1 MGSKEQLAELVSNL
15 PEWQAGH
22 LLGVAQAYL
31 AAVREAEE
39 KGRTDISGEVVN
51 FLKANTALV
60 KAEAPRTEAPP
71 IAAVQAAAPQ
81 AEETPQAETPKP
93 AETPRAAVWQAA
105 SYDRT
110 AQGPNAGNVGNVG
123 NSAGRVIYSN
133 PPAGSEEGK

>member
-39 KGRTDISGEVVN
+39 KGRTDVSSEVVN
-51 FLKANTALV
+51 FLKANTA
-60 KAEAPRTEAPP
+60 
-71 IAAVQAAAPQ
+71 APQ
-81 AEETPQAETPKP
+81 AEAPPAEVPQAAETPQAAEAPKAQAVSQP

-110 AQGPNAGNVGNVG
+110 AQGPNLSH
-123 NSAGRVIYSN
+123 SAGRVIYSN
-133 PPAGSEEGK
+133 PPAGSEENK